1 MASSRQFVVNT
12 AQYFRPKPPSF
23 KIREEICR
31 GAYGSVHFG
40 ELDGRPVAVKRIHRL
55 LLEAARGQGDFEQV
69 MTDFKRECQLLEKI
83 DHPHVVDFRGAF
95 YDETTDEPLLVMER
109 MRENLREF
117 LERNRNDLSQQ
128 RQLLICLEIA
138 RGLRFLHTHTPP
150 IVHRDLTDKNVML
163 GKDGLVKI
171 GDLGQSR
178 LKANNAEYFNTAQP
192 GAIPFMPPEAMQEQ
206 SHYNE
211 KLDIF
216 SLGVLMLEVATQQPP
231 RVRLVG
237 IGRDKEIVRRRE
249 DLSKLEEDHPLK
261 PLILSCL
268 EDDPK
273 ERPDIVTVHTQLQ
286 AIVEGVE
293 VSVLA
298 FTTPLLHV
306 LISVSVHVYL
316 LITRFSIMLWAIL
329 FEWNRVKIRSDSC
342 LSDICL
348 YGVQSSS
355 PGCLSCPPVT
365 SRESV
370 VLPSSPA
377 HSSYLAAYRLS
388 KGCNSSACALH
399 YYIP

>member
-1 MASSRQFVVNT
+1 MFTTTPPDHHGMASSRQSIVIT
-12 AQYFRPKPPSF
+12 AQYFYPKPPSL

-69 MTDFKRECQLLEKI
+69 MTDFKRECQLLEKL

-109 MRENLREF
+109 MKENLREF
-117 LERNRNDLSQQ
+117 LERNRSDLSQQ
-128 RQLLICLEIA
+128 KQLEVCLAIA

-171 GDLGQSR
+171 GDLGQSK

-237 IGRDKEIVRRRE
+237 IGTVKEIVRRRE
-249 DLSKLEEDHPLK
+249 DLSKLEEGHPLK

-273 ERPDIVTVHTQLQ
+273 QRPDIVTVHTQLLS
-286 AIVEGVE
+286 IVEGVE

-298 FTTPLLHV
+298 CMTPLMH
-306 LISVSVHVYL
+306 VSVCVCVYMC
-316 LITRFSIMLWAIL
+316 T
-329 FEWNRVKIRSDSC
+329 C
-342 LSDICL
+342 L
-348 YGVQSSS
+348 
-355 PGCLSCPPVT
+355 
-365 SRESV
+365 
-370 VLPSSPA
+370 
-377 HSSYLAAYRLS
+377 
-388 KGCNSSACALH
+388 
-399 YYIP
+399 

>member
-1 MASSRQFVVNT
+1 MASSRQSVVNT
-12 AQYFRPKPPSF
+12 AQFFRPKPPSLKF
-23 KIREEICR
+23 KAEICR
-31 GAYGSVHFG
+31 GAYGSVHLG

-69 MTDFKRECQLLEKI
+69 MTDFKRECQLLERL

-128 RQLLICLEIA
+128 RQLQICLEIA

-178 LKANNAEYFNTAQP
+178 IKANNAEYFNTAQP
-192 GAIPFMPPEAMQEQ
+192 GAIPFMPPEAMQKE
-206 SHYNE
+206 SRYNE

-216 SLGVLMLEVATQQPP
+216 SHGVLMLEVATQQPP
-231 RVRLVG
+231 EVSLVG
-237 IGRDKEIVRRRE
+237 IGVTPEIQRHGG
-249 DLSKLEEDHPLK
+249 DLSKLQADHPLK

-273 ERPDIVTVHTQLQ
+273 KRPDIVAIHTQLLSM
-286 AIVEGVE
+286 VEGVE
-293 VSVLA
+293 VS
-298 FTTPLLHV
+298 
-306 LISVSVHVYL
+306 
-316 LITRFSIMLWAIL
+316 
-329 FEWNRVKIRSDSC
+329 
-342 LSDICL
+342 IC
-348 YGVQSSS
+348 
-355 PGCLSCPPVT
+355 
-365 SRESV
+365 
-370 VLPSSPA
+370 
-377 HSSYLAAYRLS
+377 
-388 KGCNSSACALH
+388 
-399 YYIP
+399 

>member
-1 MASSRQFVVNT
+1 M
-12 AQYFRPKPPSF
+12 
-23 KIREEICR
+23 
-31 GAYGSVHFG
+31 
-40 ELDGRPVAVKRIHRL
+40 KRIHRL
-55 LLEAARGQGDFEQV
+55 LLEAARGQGDFEQM
-69 MTDFKRECQLLEKI
+69 MTDFKRECQLLERI
-83 DHPHVVDFRGAF
+83 SHPHVVDFRGAF

-117 LERNRNDLSQQ
+117 LERNRNDLSEQ
-128 RQLLICLEIA
+128 RLLEVCLAIA

-150 IVHRDLTDKNVML
+150 IVHRDLADKNIML

-192 GAIPFMPPEAMQEQ
+192 GAIPFMPPEAMEEQ

-298 FTTPLLHV
+298 CTTPFHV
-306 LISVSVHVYL
+306 CMY
-316 LITRFSIMLWAIL
+316 
-329 FEWNRVKIRSDSC
+329 
-342 LSDICL
+342 
-348 YGVQSSS
+348 
-355 PGCLSCPPVT
+355 
-365 SRESV
+365 ESV
-370 VLPSSPA
+370 CVYMCTCL
-377 HSSYLAAYRLS
+377 
-388 KGCNSSACALH
+388 
-399 YYIP
+399 

>member
-1 MASSRQFVVNT
+1 M
-12 AQYFRPKPPSF
+12 
-23 KIREEICR
+23 
-31 GAYGSVHFG
+31 
-40 ELDGRPVAVKRIHRL
+40 
-55 LLEAARGQGDFEQV
+55 
-69 MTDFKRECQLLEKI
+69 
-83 DHPHVVDFRGAF
+83 VDFRGAF
-95 YDETTDEPLLVMER
+95 YDETTDEPLLVMGR

-128 RQLLICLEIA
+128 KQLEVCLAIA

-178 LKANNAEYFNTAQP
+178 LKAKNAEYFNTAQP

-206 SHYNE
+206 SCYNE

-231 RVRLVG
+231 RVSLVG
-237 IGRDKEIVRRRE
+237 IGTVKEIVRRRE

-273 ERPDIVTVHTQLQ
+273 QRPDIVTVHTQLQ

-298 FTTPLLHV
+298 CMTPLMN
-306 LISVSVHVYL
+306 VSLCVYMC
-316 LITRFSIMLWAIL
+316 T
-329 FEWNRVKIRSDSC
+329 C
-342 LSDICL
+342 L
-348 YGVQSSS
+348 
-355 PGCLSCPPVT
+355 
-365 SRESV
+365 
-370 VLPSSPA
+370 
-377 HSSYLAAYRLS
+377 
-388 KGCNSSACALH
+388 
-399 YYIP
+399 